1 MKALYIDQV
10 STNPESLQ
18 KKDHQT
24 IKGADIFEWNLLSAL
39 LEYGTYDAYFA
50 RGLTEEKKQALLHGG
65 LPQDSIERLVPAP
78 LGGQLPFEDSDH
90 VVFLTAGRY
99 LNALAAV
106 RQKLKRYDAPV
117 CGFIHSINS
126 VRIAFALLQQCFAGL
141 SEADLLFCSSRAG
154 MKTIDIYADEING
167 LLPPELRYRTRRVL
181 IPLGV
186 NIPAVEQGAA
196 GALRQRLSIETQVS
210 IALYC
215 GRLSQG
221 SKCDLGPL
229 LVALSQLLR
238 RGNDLYLIIAGDDTQ
253 SKEAPRLEALA
264 SELGCQ
270 KNVMIWPNP
279 SADEKHL
286 LYCGADFF
294 VSPSDNMQ
302 ETFGLSVAEA
312 MAYGLPAVVSDWD
325 GYRDMVRD
333 GQNGFLVPSV
343 LPTSVGHFRLCDCVT
358 SMLEEDSLA
367 QSTTIDIPCLSAR
380 METLA
385 ADPERRAQ
393 MGQAARR
400 FAEDYC
406 SWRVVVRRY
415 EELWEESLKAASSNK
430 LRSGK
435 SKHLLNLSL
444 EKAFGHYA
452 NGKRSEEAKCFIT
465 EEGREWLKRPGR
477 LYFLPQ
483 LSAVPYP
490 GKFAD
495 VLREISDRP
504 GFSVAELV
512 EAFSNGGDH
521 SLSGDAHWILGRLF
535 KYGLVTDRQD
545 ALT

>member
-10 STNPESLQ
+10 SANPESLQ
-18 KKDHQT
+18 KKGHQT

-167 LLPPELRYRTRRVL
+167 LLSPELRYRTRRVL

-229 LVALSQLLR
+229 LVTLSQLLR

-279 SADEKHL
+279 SADE
-286 LYCGADFF
+286 
-294 VSPSDNMQ
+294 
-302 ETFGLSVAEA
+302 
-312 MAYGLPAVVSDWD
+312 
-325 GYRDMVRD
+325 
-333 GQNGFLVPSV
+333 
-343 LPTSVGHFRLCDCVT
+343 
-358 SMLEEDSLA
+358 
-367 QSTTIDIPCLSAR
+367 
-380 METLA
+380 
-385 ADPERRAQ
+385 
-393 MGQAARR
+393 
-400 FAEDYC
+400 
-406 SWRVVVRRY
+406 
-415 EELWEESLKAASSNK
+415 
-430 LRSGK
+430 
-435 SKHLLNLSL
+435 
-444 EKAFGHYA
+444 
-452 NGKRSEEAKCFIT
+452 
-465 EEGREWLKRPGR
+465 
-477 LYFLPQ
+477 
-483 LSAVPYP
+483 
-490 GKFAD
+490 
-495 VLREISDRP
+495 
-504 GFSVAELV
+504 
-512 EAFSNGGDH
+512 
-521 SLSGDAHWILGRLF
+521 
-535 KYGLVTDRQD
+535 
-545 ALT
+545 